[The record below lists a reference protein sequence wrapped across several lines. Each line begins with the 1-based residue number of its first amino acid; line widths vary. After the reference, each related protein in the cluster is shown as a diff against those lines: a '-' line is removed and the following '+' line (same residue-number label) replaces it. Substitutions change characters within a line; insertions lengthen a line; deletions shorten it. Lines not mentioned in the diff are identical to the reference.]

1 MPKSGDE
8 NRVFGVPTIRTDIK
22 RNGVKSVADPQVL
35 YKQKQKIRIME
46 MKNQQ
51 LQFFSLKNILIW
63 DWMKVSLGESEVK
76 KK

>member
-1 MPKSGDE
+1 
-8 NRVFGVPTIRTDIK
+8 
-22 RNGVKSVADPQVL
+22 
-35 YKQKQKIRIME
+35 ME

-76 KK
+76 MK